1 MLRAVNSKNSIG
13 LLYEPACKSDL
24 LMLFGLLMLHLQEK
38 FVIDQYRG
46 SFPDRIAKRN
56 GEEIEFEIH
65 ASIFFVHKNTPF
77 ISYPGVGI
85 KNLFILGLP
94 MLSNA
99 HVGFCPLKFARR
111 NYGILG

>member
-1 MLRAVNSKNSIG
+1 MLRAVNLKNSIG

-46 SFPDRIAKRN
+46 SISDRIAKRDE
-56 GEEIEFEIH
+56 EEIEFEIH
-65 ASIFFVHKNTPF
+65 ASIFFVHKNTSF

-85 KNLFILGLP
+85 KNLIILGLP